1 MTQPSQHADVMI
13 RSSSSRREPEFA
25 RSSFGGAESKRPAW
39 LLGAVSGIVAT
50 VFFAVLAL
58 GRWNAGNSADYDLG
72 IFAQGADAWSQGHWP
87 ESHIRGLSLL
97 GDHFSPILATWGLV
111 WRVWPTPPALLI
123 TQSVLLGAAL
133 GVMVGYA
140 RRRAGWRVAVL
151 IAVVGIF
158 SRAVLTTAMF
168 DVHEVAYAA
177 IGLAVLCIALL
188 QHRFGWAVAAS
199 VWLLLTKEDMGLT
212 VFAAGACWWWMYR
225 GDGWRRP
232 LTLAGLGVVGVIVAM
247 LVLGA
252 FAPGSGTGYLAYFGI
267 GKSNKLPVPEDHS
280 LSAQRLLPVL
290 MYVVLALVIG
300 VRSKLTLL
308 AIPTLLWRAVSSN
321 IHYWALDFHYDVI
334 LWPIGLLAFVDVISA
349 GRVPRRTSGVSR
361 PPVAASP
368 SGSAYSTRHPLRPWE
383 RAAVGVA
390 VLAGFALA
398 VSEMADRAVAPGSMF
413 RTAAVVKNIRSL
425 AAAHLPKD
433 ARVATQADVGAY
445 LVPAYDA
452 YSLRPDQ
459 HPSVDYVMFTSKP
472 KWTYQVPVC
481 AREKLV
487 RDGALVWRRGTVTL
501 VKLDHRQRV
510 TPTC

>member
-1 MTQPSQHADVMI
+1 MTDGADV
-13 RSSSSRREPEFA
+13 R
-25 RSSFGGAESKRPAW
+25 RPAW
-39 LLGAVSGIVAT
+39 VLGAASGLVAT

-58 GRWNAGNSADYDLG
+58 GRWDAGNSADYDLG
-72 IFAQGADAWSQGHWP
+72 IFAQGADAWSRGHWP
-87 ESHIRGLSLL
+87 ESHIRNLSLL
-97 GDHFSPILATWGLV
+97 GDHFSPLLATWGVV

-133 GVMVGYA
+133 GVIVGYA
-140 RRRAGWRVAVL
+140 RRQAGWRVAVL

-188 QHRFGWAVAAS
+188 QHRFGWAVAAA
-199 VWLLLTKEDMGLT
+199 VWLVLTKEDLGLT
-212 VFAAGACWWWMYR
+212 VFAAGFCWWWMYR

-232 LTLAGLGVVGVIVAM
+232 LVLAGIGVAGVIVAM

-280 LSAQRLLPVL
+280 LSPQRLLPVL

-300 VRSKLTLL
+300 VRSKLTVL

-334 LWPIGLLAFVDVISA
+334 LWPIGLLAFVDVIAS
-349 GRVPRRTSGVSR
+349 RRWLSMARNGPVSK
-361 PPVAASP
+361 P
-368 SGSAYSTRHPLRPWE
+368 GLQTWE
-383 RAAVGVA
+383 RAAVGLA
-390 VLAGFALA
+390 VLAGFGLA
-398 VSEMADRAVAPGSMF
+398 VSEMADRAVAPSSMF
-413 RTAAVVKNIRSL
+413 RTAAVVKNIRAL
-425 AAAHLPKD
+425 ADDHLPKG
-433 ARVATQADVGAY
+433 APVATQADVGAY

-487 RDGALVWRRGTVTL
+487 AGAAQVWRRGTVTL
-501 VKLDHRQRV
+501 VKLQHRQRV

>member
-1 MTQPSQHADVMI
+1 MTDAADV
-13 RSSSSRREPEFA
+13 R
-25 RSSFGGAESKRPAW
+25 RPAW
-39 LLGAVSGIVAT
+39 VLGAASGIVAT

-72 IFAQGADAWSQGHWP
+72 IFAQGADAWSRGHWP
-87 ESHIRGLSLL
+87 VSHIRNLSLL
-97 GDHFSPILATWGLV
+97 GDHFSPLLATWGVV
-111 WRVWPTPPALLI
+111 WRIWPTPPALLI

-133 GVMVGYA
+133 GVIVGYA
-140 RRRAGWRVAVL
+140 RRRAGWKIALL

-177 IGLAVLCIALL
+177 IGLTVLCIALL
-188 QHRFGWAVAAS
+188 QHRFGWAVAAA
-199 VWLLLTKEDMGLT
+199 VWLVLTKEDLGLT

-232 LTLAGLGVVGVIVAM
+232 LILAGLGVAGVVVAM
-247 LVLGA
+247 LVIGA

-280 LSAQRLLPVL
+280 LSPQRLLPVL

-300 VRSKLTLL
+300 VRSKLTVL

-334 LWPIGLLAFVDVISA
+334 LWPIGLLAFVDVVSRYGVPRLRSWQSA
-349 GRVPRRTSGVSR
+349 G
-361 PPVAASP
+361 
-368 SGSAYSTRHPLRPWE
+368 
-383 RAAVGVA
+383 VGVA
-390 VLAGFALA
+390 IVAGFGLA

-413 RTAAVVKNIRSL
+413 RTAAAVTNIRSL
-425 AAAHLPKD
+425 ADEHLPQG

-445 LVPAYDA
+445 LVPTYDA

-481 AREKLV
+481 ARVKLV
-487 RDGALVWRRGTVTL
+487 EDAAQVWRRGTVTL
-501 VKLDHRQRV
+501 VKLHHRQRV

>member
-1 MTQPSQHADVMI
+1 MTQPSPTADSLT
-13 RSSSSRREPEFA
+13 RALSPSSTPSLAPDTR
-25 RSSFGGAESKRPAW
+25 RPAW
-39 LLGAVSGIVAT
+39 LLGAGSAVVAS

-72 IFAQGADAWSQGHWP
+72 IFAQGADAWSRGHWP
-87 ESHIRGLSLL
+87 VSHIRGLSLL
-97 GDHFSPILATWGLV
+97 GDHFSPLLATWGLV
-111 WRVWPTPPALLI
+111 WRIWPTPPALLI

-133 GVMVGYA
+133 GVIVGYA
-140 RRRAGWRVAVL
+140 RRRAGWKVAVL

-177 IGLAVLCIALL
+177 IALAVLCIALL
-188 QHRFGWAVAAS
+188 QHRFGWAVGAA
-199 VWLLLTKEDMGLT
+199 VWLVLTKEDLGLT
-212 VFAAGACWWWMYR
+212 VFAAGCCWWWMYR
-225 GDGWRRP
+225 SEGWRRP
-232 LTLAGLGVVGVIVAM
+232 LILAAIGFAGVIAAM
-247 LVLGA
+247 LVIGA

-280 LSAQRLLPVL
+280 LSPQRLLPVL
-290 MYVVLALVIG
+290 MYVVLALVVG

-334 LWPIGLLAFVDVISA
+334 LWPIGLLAFVDVVASHRGLSA
-349 GRVPRRTSGVSR
+349 ALSSARNERVSKGRARNEPVSK
-361 PPVAASP
+361 PGPAV
-368 SGSAYSTRHPLRPWE
+368 WE
-383 RAAVGVA
+383 IATVGVA
-390 VLAGFALA
+390 VLAGFGLA
-398 VSEMADRAVAPGSMF
+398 VSEMADRSVAPASLF
-413 RTAAVVKNIRSL
+413 RAAPVVTNIRSL
-425 AAAHLPKD
+425 AADHLPKD

-472 KWTYQVPVC
+472 KWLYQVPQC
-481 AREKLV
+481 AKDKLIRE
-487 RDGALVWRRGTVTL
+487 GALVWRRGTVTL

-510 TPTC
+510 TPSC

>member
-1 MTQPSQHADVMI
+1 MTQLSPRAEVTAD
-13 RSSSSRREPEFA
+13 SPRRQ
-25 RSSFGGAESKRPAW
+25 AW
-39 LLGAVSGIVAT
+39 LLGAASAAVAT

-72 IFAQGADAWSQGHWP
+72 IFAQGADAWSRGHWP
-87 ESHIRGLSLL
+87 VSHIRGLSLL
-97 GDHFSPILATWGLV
+97 GDHFSPLLATWGVV
-111 WRVWPTPPALLI
+111 WRIWPTPPALLI

-140 RRRAGWRVAVL
+140 RRRAGWKVAVL

-199 VWLLLTKEDMGLT
+199 VWLLLTKEDLGLT
-212 VFAAGACWWWMYR
+212 VFAAGFCWWWMYR
-225 GDGWRRP
+225 ADGWRRP
-232 LTLAGLGVVGVIVAM
+232 VILAGLGVAGVIVAM
-247 LVLGA
+247 VVLGA

-267 GKSNKLPVPEDHS
+267 GTSNKLPVPEDHS
-280 LSAQRLLPVL
+280 LSPQRLLPVL

-300 VRSKLTLL
+300 VRSKLTVL
-308 AIPTLLWRAVSSN
+308 AVPTLLWRAVSSN

-334 LWPIGLLAFVDVISA
+334 LWPIGLLAFVDTVGRVQLPA
-349 GRVPRRTSGVSR
+349 GRVPRGTSGVSR
-361 PPVAASP
+361 PGV
-368 SGSAYSTRHPLRPWE
+368 HPWE
-383 RAAVGVA
+383 KAAVGIA

-398 VSEMADRAVAPGSMF
+398 VSEMADRSVAPSSLF
-413 RTAAVVKNIRSL
+413 RTAPVVRNIRLL
-425 AAAHLPKD
+425 AADHLPKD

-487 RDGALVWRRGTVTL
+487 REAAQVWRRGTVTL
-501 VKLDHRQRV
+501 VQLPHRQRV

>member
-1 MTQPSQHADVMI
+1 MTQPLQHA
-13 RSSSSRREPEFA
+13 E
-25 RSSFGGAESKRPAW
+25 KRPAW
-39 LLGAVSGIVAT
+39 LLGGGSAIVASI
-50 VFFAVLAL
+50 FFAVLAL

-72 IFAQGADAWSQGHWP
+72 IFAQGADAWSRGHWP
-87 ESHIRGLSLL
+87 VSHIRGLSLL
-97 GDHFSPILATWGLV
+97 GDHFSPLLATWGVV
-111 WRVWPTPPALLI
+111 WRIWPTPPALLI

-133 GVMVGYA
+133 GVIVGYA
-140 RRRAGWRVAVL
+140 RRRAGWKVAVL

-177 IGLAVLCIALL
+177 IALAVLCIALL
-188 QHRFGWAVAAS
+188 QHRFGWAVAAA
-199 VWLLLTKEDMGLT
+199 VWLVLTKEDLGLT
-212 VFAAGACWWWMYR
+212 VFAAGFCWWWMYR
-225 GDGWRRP
+225 SEGCRRP
-232 LTLAGLGVVGVIVAM
+232 LILAGIGVAGVIVAM
-247 LVLGA
+247 LVIGA

-280 LSAQRLLPVL
+280 LSPQRLLPVL

-300 VRSKLTLL
+300 VRSKLTVL

-349 GRVPRRTSGVSR
+349 RSSAALSSREGRAAYRRVPRGTSGVSR
-361 PPVAASP
+361 PS
-368 SGSAYSTRHPLRPWE
+368 LRTWE
-383 RAAVGVA
+383 KGAVGIA
-390 VLAGFALA
+390 VIAGFALA

-425 AAAHLPKD
+425 AADHLPKD

-487 RDGALVWRRGTVTL
+487 RDGAQVWRRGTVTL

>member
-1 MTQPSQHADVMI
+1 MKSAAD
-13 RSSSSRREPEFA
+13 SRRA
-25 RSSFGGAESKRPAW
+25 AWVLGGASAT
-39 LLGAVSGIVAT
+39 VAT

-87 ESHIRGLSLL
+87 VSHIRGLSLL
-97 GDHFSPILATWGLV
+97 GDHFSPLLATWGLV

-133 GVMVGYA
+133 GVVVGYA
-140 RRRAGWRVAVL
+140 RRRAGWKVAVL

-177 IGLAVLCIALL
+177 VGLAVLCVALL
-188 QHRFGWAVAAS
+188 QHRFGWAVIAS
-199 VWLLLTKEDMGLT
+199 IWLLLIKEDLGLT
-212 VFAAGACWWWMYR
+212 VFAAGCCWWWMYR

-232 LTLAGLGVVGVIVAM
+232 LILAGLGVAGVIVAM
-247 LVLGA
+247 LVIGA

-280 LSAQRLLPVL
+280 LSPQRLLPVL

-300 VRSKLTLL
+300 VRSKLTVL
-308 AIPTLLWRAVSSN
+308 AVPTLLWRGVSSN

-334 LWPIGLLAFVDVISA
+334 LWPIGLLAFVDVVASRRWSGKA
-349 GRVPRRTSGVSR
+349 GNE
-361 PPVAASP
+361 PVAKPRLP
-368 SGSAYSTRHPLRPWE
+368 SWDK
-383 RAAVGVA
+383 AVVGLA
-390 VLAGFALA
+390 VLAGFGLA

-425 AAAHLPKD
+425 ASEHLPKN

-445 LVPAYDA
+445 LVPTYDA
-452 YSLRPDQ
+452 YALRPDQ

-481 AREKLV
+481 ARAKFLQDAEQ
-487 RDGALVWRRGTVTL
+487 VWRRGTVTL
-501 VKLDHRQRV
+501 VKLPHRQRA
-510 TPTC
+510 TSSC

>member
-1 MTQPSQHADVMI
+1 MTQPSPA
-13 RSSSSRREPEFA
+13 
-25 RSSFGGAESKRPAW
+25 AEALTRHPAPGTRRPAW
-39 LLGAVSGIVAT
+39 LLGAASAVVAS

-72 IFAQGADAWSQGHWP
+72 IFAQGADAWSRGQWP

-97 GDHFSPILATWGLV
+97 GDHFSPLLATWGVV
-111 WRVWPTPPALLI
+111 WRIWPTPPALLI

-133 GVMVGYA
+133 GVIVGYA
-140 RRRAGWRVAVL
+140 RCRAGWKVAVL

-188 QHRFGWAVAAS
+188 QHRFGWALAAS

-232 LTLAGLGVVGVIVAM
+232 LALAGLGVAGVIVAM
-247 LVLGA
+247 LVLA
-252 FAPGSGTGYLAYFGI
+252 AVEPGSGSGYLAYFGI

-280 LSAQRLLPVL
+280 LSPQRLLPVL

-300 VRSKLTLL
+300 VRSKLTVL

-321 IHYWALDFHYDVI
+321 IHYWALDFHYDII
-334 LWPIGLLAFVDVISA
+334 LWPIGLLAFVDVVSRYGVPRLHSWQSA
-349 GRVPRRTSGVSR
+349 G
-361 PPVAASP
+361 
-368 SGSAYSTRHPLRPWE
+368 
-383 RAAVGVA
+383 VGVA
-390 VLAGFALA
+390 IVAGFGLA

-413 RTAAVVKNIRSL
+413 RTAAVVTNIRSL
-425 AAAHLPKD
+425 ADDHLPKG

-445 LVPAYDA
+445 LVPTYDA

-459 HPSVDYVMFTSKP
+459 HPSVDYVMFTGKP
-472 KWTYQVPVC
+472 KWLYQVPKC
-481 AREKLV
+481 AKDKLI
-487 RDGALVWRRGTVTL
+487 RDAEQVWRRGTVTL
-501 VKLDHRQRV
+501 VKLPHRQRI